1 MIDARSATG
10 SVSKG
15 EQAPAPTPPQET
27 KRAVRPLRLHTK
39 TTLLVS
45 AITLIVLAAMFLVI
59 SSRVADLVREE
70 QKMLA
75 ELQAINLAQQ
85 ISQMPAPRDPAEMA
99 QAATLVRGSRPGI
112 ISVRI
117 WQRVGGVFVET
128 AAAAGSAPAEE
139 IPEETKNS
147 LRSGM
152 ASRVVSAR
160 PAEKDGSVY
169 RVFAPITEDG
179 RVSGAVELVERLD
192 DAPSVA
198 VRYRQ
203 TAIWISLLA
212 IALITLSTYL
222 LFRQVIY
229 RPIDALLAAMAR
241 AEAGDFEARAPVRA
255 SDELGQ
261 LSEGFNRM
269 IARIRAMSEER
280 EKRKQLLEE
289 RVREA
294 TLELQKRNE
303 QLEAINRELWRTARR
318 ITELERLAA
327 AGQTATQFAHEVG
340 TPLNLISGHVQLLR
354 ASLADPRAVSR
365 LDIIGEQIER
375 IERIVRHTLDRT
387 RPETPIFA
395 PLDLNALVRRILNA
409 TAPALAA
416 RNITLQTEFAAELPL
431 VAGDADRLQ
440 QALINLINNALDAM
454 LYGGTLTVRTRAEGA
469 EEVVVEIAD
478 TGSGMTE
485 DVRSHIFEPFYT
497 TKGRGRGAGLGLF
510 IVQQVVHEH
519 GGRIEVE
526 TAPQRGTLFRL
537 RFPRAASS
545 G

>member
-1 MIDARSATG
+1 MIDARDATDSA
-10 SVSKG
+10 SKG
-15 EQAPAPTPPQET
+15 EQAPSPVSPQE
-27 KRAVRPLRLHTK
+27 KKKGARPLRLHTK

-85 ISQMPAPRDPAEMA
+85 ISQTPTPRDPAEMA

-160 PAEKDGSVY
+160 PTEKDGSVY

-179 RVSGAVELVERLD
+179 RVSGAVELVQRLD

-203 TAIWISLLA
+203 TAVWISLLA
-212 IALITLSTYL
+212 IVLITLSTYL

-269 IARIRAMSEER
+269 IARIRVMSEER

-303 QLEAINRELWRTARR
+303 QLETINRELWRTTRR

-327 AGQTATQFAHEVG
+327 AGQTAAQFAHEVG

-354 ASLADPRAVSR
+354 AALDDPRAVSR

-375 IERIVRHTLDRT
+375 IERIVRHMLDRT
-387 RPETPIFA
+387 RPETTVFA

-409 TAPALAA
+409 TAPALEA
-416 RNITLQTEFAAELPL
+416 RNVTLQTEFAAPSHWSL
-431 VAGDADRLQ
+431 
-440 QALINLINNALDAM
+440 AM
-454 LYGGTLTVRTRAEGA
+454 PIACNRRSLT
-469 EEVVVEIAD
+469 
-478 TGSGMTE
+478 
-485 DVRSHIFEPFYT
+485 
-497 TKGRGRGAGLGLF
+497 
-510 IVQQVVHEH
+510 
-519 GGRIEVE
+519 
-526 TAPQRGTLFRL
+526 
-537 RFPRAASS
+537 
-545 G
+545 